1 MFIAPEAESDPMTL
15 NVLFTAPDAY
25 WPDYAAALPAAC
37 AAEGLDVD
45 LSRAHPPELVDYIVC
60 APRGPVSDFSVFPRA
75 KAVLSLWAGVEPF
88 LANPTLTLPLARMAD
103 EGLREGMVQWV
114 LAQALRHH
122 VGTDAYV
129 NNPEHRWAPEVP
141 PLPADRRVG
150 VLGLGALGSACAQAL
165 AALGFAVSGWS
176 RRPKEIAGI
185 TCHSGPEGLDAVLS
199 TSEILV
205 LLLPGTPATENIL
218 NARGMALSNADLI
231 KNMLFAR
238 LGGNSARSGELD
250 EAWLELEEQ
259 IGIERLDQFMAHHRS
274 SIVATKTRKALH
286 EEFEP
291 LVDAAESPFSF
302 LDELN
307 TSAKNY
313 LRILR
318 NDFEAPAAR
327 RAIRSLQRVAF
338 EEWIPPLLTYLN
350 RPKPAQIEDENPAP
364 ELTEDEFVD
373 LLERITYQNWIRRL
387 AFTARLTVY
396 FQLITAIRAGKS
408 DDDIRAIF
416 RSNANDDEFRSLI
429 DGEVYGRPFAQA
441 VLLRLD
447 VAD

>member
-185 TCHSGPEGLDAVLS
+185 TCHSGAEGLDAVLS

-218 NARGMALSNADLI
+218 NARGMALMPRGAVVLNPGRGVLI
-231 KNMLFAR
+231 D
-238 LGGNSARSGELD
+238 D
-250 EAWLELEEQ
+250 EALLAA
-259 IGIERLDQFMAHHRS
+259 LDSGQLGH
-274 SIVATKTRKALH
+274 ATLDVFRV
-286 EEFEP
+286 EP
-291 LVDAAESPFSF
+291 LPADHPFWAHPRVTVSPHVAAETRPVPA
-302 LDELN
+302 
-307 TSAKNY
+307 SAAVA
-313 LRILR
+313 R
-318 NDFEAPAAR
+318 NIARCEAG
-327 RAIRSLQRVAF
+327 
-338 EEWIPPLLTYLN
+338 EPLLNL
-350 RPKPAQIEDENPAP
+350 
-364 ELTEDEFVD
+364 VD
-373 LLERITYQNWIRRL
+373 RS
-387 AFTARLTVY
+387 
-396 FQLITAIRAGKS
+396 AG
-408 DDDIRAIF
+408 
-416 RSNANDDEFRSLI
+416 
-429 DGEVYGRPFAQA
+429 Y
-441 VLLRLD
+441 
-447 VAD
+447 